1 MAIQESS
8 EPPDRDSLELA
19 AERLGIRLD
28 AELRGL
34 LDQEGDP
41 VVIAA
46 HLRKLAAAPSP
57 QRDDPS
63 SVEFAGDPERSGPPR
78 GSAAGHDERKVTI
91 RVDAERYG
99 VLEELGAQEGIPPT
113 TIARLLFN
121 RALRDAERCGG
132 FGA

>member
-34 LDQEGDP
+34 
-41 VVIAA
+41 
-46 HLRKLAAAPSP
+46 
-57 QRDDPS
+57 
-63 SVEFAGDPERSGPPR
+63 PERSGPPR